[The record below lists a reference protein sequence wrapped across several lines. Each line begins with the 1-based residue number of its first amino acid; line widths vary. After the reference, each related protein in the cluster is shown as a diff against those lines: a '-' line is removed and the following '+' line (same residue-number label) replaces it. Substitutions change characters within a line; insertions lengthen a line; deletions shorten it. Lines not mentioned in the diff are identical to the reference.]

1 MRFAI
6 SIHHILYLK
15 NTYRNSLELIKIA
28 YKFIIKNPYQLNKRL
43 LSNKR
48 LSKPIKIVYYT
59 KSNYKIRFL
68 RLLDKLIF
76 EGEKDILVLG
86 RCNNDLNFVWEKLDD
101 CYIKYKDLNIK
112 YLTVHRAKGLE
123 ANSVI
128 VLNLSDEL
136 LGFPNKIKDEK
147 IINEFFKNKDNFLYA
162 EERRLFYVALTRTK
176 NNVYLMT
183 KKEEESIFV
192 KEIKK
197 KCEILD
203 I

>member
-1 MRFAI
+1 M
-6 SIHHILYLK
+6 
-15 NTYRNSLELIKIA
+15 
-28 YKFIIKNPYQLNKRL
+28 
-43 LSNKR
+43 
-48 LSKPIKIVYYT
+48 
-59 KSNYKIRFL
+59 
-68 RLLDKLIF
+68 IF